1 MLCVLEGG
9 EGCLSLCQPVSAPLY
24 KAQWTDRVSYGSDAL
39 VTAVALKY
47 TVVAEFALPD
57 SQRYSLSPSPLFS
70 TPDLLPL
77 VEKLKASDL
86 LSADMS
92 VFSSSM
98 PFVDDGLYFMS
109 SWGHLSCHW
118 TRRLTVGVATASSD
132 CCNLQLQQR
141 FQCSLHT
148 DVSITVK

>member
-9 EGCLSLCQPVSAPLY
+9 EGCLSLCQPVSVPLY

-39 VTAVALKY
+39 VTAVALQY

-57 SQRYSLSPSPLFS
+57 SHRYSLSSSPLATLFYLRFTS
-70 TPDLLPL
+70 TCG
-77 VEKLKASDL
+77 KLKASDL

-98 PFVDDGLYFMS
+98 PFVEDGLYFMS

-118 TRRLTVGVATASSD
+118 TCRLTVGVATASSD
-132 CCNLQLQQR
+132 CCNLQ
-141 FQCSLHT
+141 SST
-148 DVSITVK
+148 SATAI